1 MLKLIGWGL
10 ALMFAACLVGLLTA
24 CTPAT
29 TYTNGVPNFAVVEPG
44 VWRSGQPTTAAQWA
58 WLKSLGVQH
67 VVKLNDPVLEGS
79 DDLAV
84 AAGLDVHV
92 LTIQPVEGPNLVVDG
107 WDTLERPD
115 ESKVSEALSIVA
127 AGGGVLVHCTHGQ
140 DRTSFLIGRH
150 RVEQDRGR
158 ASADCNTT
166 KIAPVR
172 HPELVGL
179 EGFWDFWH
187 YGMMAPHP

>member
-10 ALMFAACLVGLLTA
+10 ALMFVVCVAGLLTA

-29 TYTNGVPNFAVVEPG
+29 TYTNGVPNFAQVEPG
-44 VWRSGQPTTAAQWA
+44 LWRSGQPTTEAQWA
-58 WLKSLGVQH
+58 WLKSLGVRH

-79 DDLAV
+79 DDIAV

-92 LTIQPVEGPNLVVDG
+92 LTIQPVDGPNLVVDG

-115 ESKVSEALSIVA
+115 AAKLDAAEAVIA

-140 DRTSFLIGRH
+140 DRTGLAIGMH
-150 RVEQDRGR
+150 RVMHDHWAKTDAYHEMLTRGF
-158 ASADCNTT
+158 
-166 KIAPVR
+166 

-187 YGMMAPHP
+187 YGMLAPKQ